1 VKKNLITDKR
11 GILGLETVRVVIV
24 TLLILA
30 VTSIA
35 VFLALVSLQ
44 DSNLF
49 VADTGSGTFTNET
62 INLTLAG
69 NAPATVDPL
78 TGVVLSSVVVQ
89 NATDGTNVISG
100 GNWTTSGNLLL
111 AVAASPFINTNVN
124 VSASFTNT
132 FDSQTTNDTNKIIG
146 NITSGTTDFFANV
159 PTFMVLLGVVVL
171 LLIIAIVLVVV
182 GRFGGTT
189 GGADL

>member
-1 VKKNLITDKR
+1 MKTTSAKKEKTEAPFLVSLKKNKG

-44 DSNLF
+44 DANIF
-49 VADTGSGTFTNET
+49 TAGS
-62 INLTLAG
+62 
-69 NAPATVDPL
+69 
-78 TGVVLSSVVVQ
+78 Q
-89 NATDGTNVISG
+89 
-100 GNWTTSGNLLL
+100 
-111 AVAASPFINTNVN
+111 AA
-124 VSASFTNT
+124 
-132 FDSQTTNDTNKIIG
+132 NDTDLIIS

-182 GRFGGTT
+182 GRFGGATSR
-189 GGADL
+189 ADL